1 MITEALPKTPIII
14 TLIWPS
20 GGQVRQSH
28 PGRRLTLLPPIPAYP
43 HPPLTMRPPY
53 QHLLSHNLHPTI
65 LQHLLEG
72 PPNSNSTRNLPQ
84 NLHRRTFP
92 GVLAIFS
99 VLSISRGG
107 WIVMDVLASFS
118 PRSSAPSQIFQGSTS
133 PRASHTLSLPKADGS
148 YGIQDVELDW
158 DTNRVSRPV
167 IPIHALSHSH
177 LYAPTSAEGHG

>member
-1 MITEALPKTPIII
+1 M
-14 TLIWPS
+14 
-20 GGQVRQSH
+20 
-28 PGRRLTLLPPIPAYP
+28 
-43 HPPLTMRPPY
+43 TMRPPH

-72 PPNSNSTRNLPQ
+72 PSNSSSTRNLPQ

-118 PRSSAPSQIFQGSTS
+118 PRSSPPS
-133 PRASHTLSLPKADGS
+133 HNLP
-148 YGIQDVELDW
+148 GIDNSQSVTYALPAKGR
-158 DTNRVSRPV
+158 RVLWYSRC
-167 IPIHALSHSH
+167 
-177 LYAPTSAEGHG
+177 